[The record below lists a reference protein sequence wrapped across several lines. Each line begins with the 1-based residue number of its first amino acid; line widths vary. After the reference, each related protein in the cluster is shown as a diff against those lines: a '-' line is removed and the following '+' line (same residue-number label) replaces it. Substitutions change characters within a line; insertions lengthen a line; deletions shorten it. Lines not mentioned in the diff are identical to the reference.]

1 MHNYVTA
8 QESLTLFLS
17 HNKLTNDNVSYFLI
31 NQSKTKTF
39 IDLTVTRKPVR
50 SLKSTK
56 NRTRPNRNEIPT
68 HFIHAIKK
76 KGYDRIGVTVFLRQK
91 GVNFIPPILLISA
104 VQSFKSVLL
113 YCYRNETTGE
123 HALYVI
129 KFNCLLTISVYL
141 NLMISTCFNWAN
153 LCILAKI
160 LSYLQGLITI
170 SLKAIN
176 STLTIQEIPRPTVY
190 RIVVQTLRSPRPFFK
205 GLSFLIHLTTRSSTL
220 NPFPL
225 LRKN

>member
-1 MHNYVTA
+1 M
-8 QESLTLFLS
+8 
-17 HNKLTNDNVSYFLI
+17 
-31 NQSKTKTF
+31 
-39 IDLTVTRKPVR
+39 TRKPVR

-68 HFIHAIKK
+68 HFIHEIKK

-176 STLTIQEIPRPTVY
+176 STLTIQEILRPTIY
-190 RIVVQTLRSPRPFFK
+190 RIVVQTVRSSRPFFK
-205 GLSFLIHLTTRSSTL
+205 GVSFLIHLTMRSSTL

-225 LRKN
+225 LRKNWRLNYWVNKKTVHKSFHLRLFAIISSIDVKQL